1 MLQVGWL
8 FWSLDETF
16 GSVERL
22 GLGGRKL
29 SEQDQPPGDAMSR
42 EHHAFAATRPKRV
55 AGFDAGDE
63 PNRIA
68 GPEGR
73 IGGLAELFDDAAQLR

>member
-1 MLQVGWL
+1 
-8 FWSLDETF
+8 
-16 GSVERL
+16 
-22 GLGGRKL
+22 
-29 SEQDQPPGDAMSR
+29 MSR